1 VSAFIETLAGNH
13 AEAEAKL
20 RESYL
25 LLERSGAK
33 NSVGAAARL
42 AHTLCAQGRYEE
54 AERFAAMTRDAV
66 PGDVQ
71 EQSLWRS
78 GLAKVEAHRRNFNE
92 AESLARAATE
102 LLEPTGFINQCG
114 DAEMDLAGV
123 LVAADRPAEAAMVFE
138 KGLDLYR
145 RKGNAVSAARAEE
158 LLVRVRAGR
167 SRSKL

>member
-54 AERFAAMTRDAV
+54 AEHFAAMTKDAL
-66 PGDVQ
+66 PGDLQ
-71 EQSLWRS
+71 EQALWRS
-78 GLAKVEAHRRNFNE
+78 ALAKVLAQRGNIRE
-92 AESLARAATE
+92 AETLAREATE

-114 DAEMDLAGV
+114 DAELDLADV
-123 LVAADRPAEAAMVFE
+123 LVAAGLNAEATMALE
-138 KGLDLYR
+138 KALDLYR
-145 RKGNAVSAARAEE
+145 RKGNRVSAARAEE
-158 LLVRVRAGR
+158 LLAGVRAGR